1 MYRVIKRSLALMAL
15 IAAFAAVSAPLA
27 SARFD
32 VSQPTPN
39 SSAPAGQVTLTAPAQ
54 SDGSSGFG
62 WGDAAIG
69 AAATITVLGLG
80 TAAVI
85 GARHRHAGHPAT
97 S

>member
-15 IAAFAAVSAPLA
+15 IAALAAVSAPLA

-39 SSAPAGQVTLTAPAQ
+39 SSAPAGQVVITAPAESSG
-54 SDGSSGFG
+54 SDGFD

-69 AAATITVLGLG
+69 AAAVVTILGLG
-80 TAAVI
+80 TAAAL
-85 GARHRHAGHPAT
+85 GLRHSHPAT